1 MSPPTPKTKLAPLLK
16 TIRPMLNWLAH
27 MQNVRINCV
36 CASLNFKTCC
46 FMLSQRFNRLCDE
59 FTFNLF
65 LNNLLLHD
73 I

>member
-1 MSPPTPKTKLAPLLK
+1 
-16 TIRPMLNWLAH
+16 MLNWLAH